1 MMTPQQRIVQ
11 KMIDNIV
18 ENHPVEKPVS
28 HAPAPQA
35 TTTHAPA
42 PAATEDYGLLSRK
55 IEYGFNNLRQE
66 NADLRKQIDEIAGI
80 LKILRNDIDGVRMAV
95 QQRKQLSANEQAPV
109 NISPTAMPTHG
120 GAPQYKKTEAD
131 EHFERQTGQPAHHD
145 EAPQARGFAKKE
157 PDMGVDI
164 GKVFYYGKK

>member
-1 MMTPQQRIVQ
+1 MMSPQQRIVQ

-18 ENHPVEKPVS
+18 ENNKPVIEKG
-28 HAPAPQA
+28 
-35 TTTHAPA
+35 TTSST
-42 PAATEDYGLLSRK
+42 PAATPTPAASTPALQTEDYSLISRK
-55 IEYGFNNLRQE
+55 LEYGFTNLRQE
-66 NADLRKQIDEIAGI
+66 NADLRKEIGELAGM
-80 LKILRNDIDGVRMAV
+80 LKLLRNDMDSIRMAV
-95 QQRKQLSANEQAPV
+95 QQRKPLAEHERAPAV
-109 NISPTAMPTHG
+109 NVPPTGM

-131 EHFERQTGQPAHHD
+131 EHYERQSGQAAHE